1 MEFRSIYITDTQA
14 MEAIGMF
21 KTVSQNVEPVS
32 MYNLLNLLHPIGT
45 KVSGQITIV
54 GVLRV
59 SVVIEKI
66 GHRKNTNW

>member
-32 MYNLLNLLHPIGT
+32 MYNLLNLLHPIST
-45 KVSGQITIV
+45 KMSGQITIV